1 MFDAVRNNKRIVQ
14 VFLALIALPFA
25 FFGVESYVR
34 DAGTGDNVAKIG
46 DIKITQQQFQQAL
59 RDQQERLR
67 AQMGGQLD
75 PKMLDNPMARKA
87 VLDDLVDQRLLMLE
101 ANKMRMFA
109 SDDAIRRAIG
119 SIDSFKIDGKF
130 SSERYEAAL
139 RSQGMT
145 PAGFEAQLRQDLTL
159 QQLAGAVAQSGVAAW
174 PPRVVRRGRSDTLPA
189 TAERSARRCRQP

>member
-101 ANKMRMFA
+101 ANKKRMFA

-119 SIDSFKIDGKF
+119 SIDGFKIDGKF

-139 RSQGMT
+139 RSQG
-145 PAGFEAQLRQDLTL
+145 E
-159 QQLAGAVAQSGVAAW
+159 
-174 PPRVVRRGRSDTLPA
+174 RVVRALPGAAVEPRSLGCDRVLAQRDEEWLVIPLPFN
-189 TAERSARRCRQP
+189 P